1 MKVHI
6 IHKGA
11 SKTSRLFCKSQP
23 DDHPSLTRTF
33 TPPATTCTTTSFF
46 IKPITSYMRPIQA
59 MSADDSDD
67 DRATG
72 PLGRSCASA
81 ASQDA
86 PVDVADP
93 SGPEAESLV
102 SK

>member
-1 MKVHI
+1 MKEHI

-23 DDHPSLTRTF
+23 DDHPSLIRTV
-33 TPPATTCTTTSFF
+33 TPPATTCTTTSSV

-67 DRATG
+67 DQVAGTSE
-72 PLGRSCASA
+72 RSCVSA
-81 ASQDA
+81 TSQDA

>member
-1 MKVHI
+1 MKEHI

-11 SKTSRLFCKSQP
+11 SKSNRLFCKSQP
-23 DDHPSLTRTF
+23 DNHPSFTRIF
-33 TPPATTCTTTSFF
+33 TPPATTCTTTLSF

-67 DRATG
+67 DQAAG
-72 PLGRSCASA
+72 PSGGSCASA

-93 SGPEAESLV
+93 SSPETE
-102 SK
+102 